1 MNNVACSCH
10 VGSACRHSILVV
22 GQSKQWSK
30 TTYPHMHNAV
40 LLVWSLLRLAP
51 MSNCQPISYL
61 IHVCVTIVQF
71 DAPVS
76 REKGTF
82 YNYGVQLKSGGIYA
96 KHGYHK
102 HATRGTLSLHSLYL
116 LLWMN
121 FSAFCVGLITRQYT
135 EEQLRMLLSDDLPVR
150 SYCISQV
157 RSLWSYM
164 RNNLLAL
171 DEELAFLIQRC
182 SNSLLQVLTTQPDL
196 CCINLIRH
204 LSSALFNFLY
214 MLRNPLWSNDHLKE
228 NSTLKTNWMCMNAG
242 GTHVSL
248 HQASRKWTSR

>member
-1 MNNVACSCH
+1 MWTFNPYKWPVQAMKQANIPTHAQCSLASVKFAQACP
-10 VGSACRHSILVV
+10 GLL
-22 GQSKQWSK
+22 Q
-30 TTYPHMHNAV
+30 YPTVNQFPTLH
-40 LLVWSLLRLAP
+40 
-51 MSNCQPISYL
+51 
-61 IHVCVTIVQF
+61 VTIVQF

-96 KHGYHK
+96 KHSYHK

-121 FSAFCVGLITRQYT
+121 FSAFCVGLITQQNT

-182 SNSLLQVLTTQPDL
+182 SNSLLQVLTFP
-196 CCINLIRH
+196 INSIGH
-204 LSSALFNFLY
+204 LSNTLFVFC
-214 MLRNPLWSNDHLKE
+214 MFRNPL
-228 NSTLKTNWMCMNAG
+228 
-242 GTHVSL
+242 
-248 HQASRKWTSR
+248 

>member
-1 MNNVACSCH
+1 M
-10 VGSACRHSILVV
+10 L
-22 GQSKQWSK
+22 Q
-30 TTYPHMHNAV
+30 
-40 LLVWSLLRLAP
+40 
-51 MSNCQPISYL
+51 CQTVNQFPTL
-61 IHVCVTIVQF
+61 HVCVIIVQF
-71 DAPVS
+71 DAPIS

-96 KHGYHK
+96 KHSYHMR
-102 HATRGTLSLHSLYL
+102 ATQGTLSLHSLYL

-121 FSAFCVGLITRQYT
+121 FSAFCVGLITHQYT

-182 SNSLLQVLTTQPDL
+182 SNSLLQVLTFL
-196 CCINLIRH
+196 FMLHYLIRH
-204 LSSALFNFLY
+204 LSSAFLLFCTCLEI
-214 MLRNPLWSNDHLKE
+214 PCDQTIISWKI
-228 NSTLKTNWMCMNAG
+228 
-242 GTHVSL
+242 
-248 HQASRKWTSR
+248 